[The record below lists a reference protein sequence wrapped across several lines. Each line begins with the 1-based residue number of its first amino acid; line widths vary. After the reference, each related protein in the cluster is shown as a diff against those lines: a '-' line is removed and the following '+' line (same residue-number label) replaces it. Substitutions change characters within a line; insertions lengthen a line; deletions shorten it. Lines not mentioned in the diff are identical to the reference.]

1 MPTAG
6 VVRALERGQRR
17 ETIAVCSGKP
27 HGGPRGQVRGAE
39 PRQCRGCLWGGA
51 RHHPQEPG
59 LGGVRAHRNG
69 AGLLPR
75 PQGSWM
81 GQQVS
86 GSPAAV
92 SPDADTK
99 QGSVLGSHV
108 FVCTESKTPGL
119 LTSQEPAQDLP
130 VPRCPVRRGLL
141 LHTGRQGLECGCGQ
155 SGEQNT
161 GVSHHGPAEQP
172 PAHLQVR
179 DWWVRAPHGQATDLS
194 GHLNPQVTQVLQV
207 YKCLSEDFKTNRNMQ
222 TIKRPR

>member
-59 LGGVRAHRNG
+59 LGGVRAHRNS

-108 FVCTESKTPGL
+108 FVC
-119 LTSQEPAQDLP
+119 AQSLK
-130 VPRCPVRRGLL
+130 
-141 LHTGRQGLECGCGQ
+141 RQD
-155 SGEQNT
+155 
-161 GVSHHGPAEQP
+161 
-172 PAHLQVR
+172 R
-179 DWWVRAPHGQATDLS
+179 
-194 GHLNPQVTQVLQV
+194 
-207 YKCLSEDFKTNRNMQ
+207 
-222 TIKRPR
+222 